1 MDQIIISDSD
11 EYEYDEDDYYYY
23 YDDDNDIGDRD
34 VTERSDLY
42 YRDEEEYNLEPY
54 QVRSDTIPDNRYVT
68 LIVSENI
75 ANPLTSSVN
84 A

>member
-1 MDQIIISDSD
+1 MAQSRNLVLFHSKTRYCIKLLCLAEGEGSDSD

-42 YRDEEEYNLEPY
+42 YRDEEEYNVEPY
-54 QVRSDTIPDNRYVT
+54 QVR
-68 LIVSENI
+68 
-75 ANPLTSSVN
+75 
-84 A
+84 